1 MMATTTRARSTQ
13 DVGQAAVSKSKVSTD
28 QDSSGHTKAEE
39 ISGQNKA
46 FKVDYTKPILDQV
59 PKLGKNY
66 EEWVHKPSAQR
77 SFRMFESDLFESGA
91 TMSWYMVPLVWLPI
105 SYAFARAALSTDAR
119 LNSML
124 GGAGDD
130 YTGNMTDTP
139 DIVSEG
145 KALST
150 GTFAGWWMFGLIFW
164 TISEYSL
171 HRFIFHG
178 PIVSDNEWFLR
189 FHFLLHGQHHKF
201 PLDKGRLVFPIVPAL
216 ITSASLYAVLY
227 ALLPLAPSLAAMSG
241 MLIGYIVYDL
251 THYYVHHGKP
261 ASGYFYHLR
270 EHHMEHHFRN
280 QDSGFGITS
289 MVWDKVFQSGHAVR
303 R

>member
-1 MMATTTRARSTQ
+1 
-13 DVGQAAVSKSKVSTD
+13 VCCW
-28 QDSSGHTKAEE
+28 
-39 ISGQNKA
+39 
-46 FKVDYTKPILDQV
+46 LDC
-59 PKLGKNY
+59 
-66 EEWVHKPSAQR
+66 
-77 SFRMFESDLFESGA
+77 
-91 TMSWYMVPLVWLPI
+91 
-105 SYAFARAALSTDAR
+105 
-119 LNSML
+119 
-124 GGAGDD
+124 
-130 YTGNMTDTP
+130 
-139 DIVSEG
+139 
-145 KALST
+145 
-150 GTFAGWWMFGLIFW
+150 
-164 TISEYSL
+164 L
-171 HRFIFHG
+171 HVQ
-178 PIVSDNEWFLR
+178 IVSDNEWFLR

-280 QDSGFGITS
+280 QDSGAYQHHPLSPPPPAAAFHSPQPSLTITHTLLVGGVWGVGFGITS